1 LRSLPITR
9 KDTFISHGTCQAKAM
24 LPQGDE
30 LTAQQLQS
38 RNGNAQS
45 HDDQNE

>member
-1 LRSLPITR
+1 MARAR
-9 KDTFISHGTCQAKAM
+9 QKQV
-24 LPQGDE
+24 LPQGEE